1 MKLSNQEI
9 INCVVGLNQLAQKE
23 FPLATA
29 FKVENLRKALEPFAV
44 SATKLIDDIK
54 REHAIS
60 IKGSKVEFRP
70 EDVELINEKINEIAN
85 STKDFDDNLKI
96 PISSIPTESEISP
109 NVIKLVWE
117 VLE

>member
-1 MKLSNQEI
+1 MKLTNQEI

-54 REHAIS
+54 REHAVS
-60 IKGSKVEFRP
+60 INGNKVEFNP
-70 EDVELINEKINEIAN
+70 DEVESINEKINEIAS
-85 STKDFDDNLKI
+85 STKVFDDSLKI
-96 PISSIPTESEISP
+96 PISSIPTEAEISP